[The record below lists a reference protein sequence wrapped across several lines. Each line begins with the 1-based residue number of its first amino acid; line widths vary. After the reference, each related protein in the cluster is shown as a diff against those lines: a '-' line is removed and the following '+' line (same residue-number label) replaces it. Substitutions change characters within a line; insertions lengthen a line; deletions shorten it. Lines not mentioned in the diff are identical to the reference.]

1 MDTEKLISLIIGGV
15 AVAGGLGIGAISVFV
30 AVPASTREKLAKL
43 EIKSKE
49 RLAMLEKGIDPSIIF
64 KDPKHAGQDP
74 MLWGLLLAG
83 MGAGILLGYLL
94 SLATGWSQPILVNSL
109 AIALGGIGLVIFSLF
124 IKRSEGR
131 TFAS

>member
-1 MDTEKLISLIIGGV
+1 MDTEKLISLIIGGI

-30 AVPASTREKLAKL
+30 AVPATTREKLAKL

-49 RLAMLEKGIDPSIIF
+49 RMAMLEKGIDPAIIF
-64 KDPKHAGQDP
+64 KEPKRAGQDP

-94 SLATGWSQPILVNSL
+94 HLVTGWSQPILINSL
-109 AIALGGIGLVIFSLF
+109 AIGLGGLGLVLF
-124 IKRSEGR
+124 ALYIKRSEGR
-131 TFAS
+131 NLA